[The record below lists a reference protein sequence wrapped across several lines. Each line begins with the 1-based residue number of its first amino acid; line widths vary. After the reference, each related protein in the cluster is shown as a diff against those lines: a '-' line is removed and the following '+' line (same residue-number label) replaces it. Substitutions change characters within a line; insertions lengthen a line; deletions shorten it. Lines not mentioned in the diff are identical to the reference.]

1 MVHPLQIHKY
11 LVMDQEEINRLIE
24 KYKIGTATDQE
35 RDTLNLWYRN
45 TAYSDVIYPDEE
57 KATETRILSR
67 LLSEIT
73 PATKIKRWKAF
84 TAAASVILGLSVGS
98 YFLLNKQGDQQLVE
112 IKTHDIA
119 PGSNK
124 AILTLANGKQI
135 ILNNAQDGELVQQ
148 GNAAITKSHDGHIIY
163 QASDKGASSD
173 IAYNTT
179 TTPRGGEYHITLA
192 DGTGV
197 WLNAASSITYPT
209 VFSGRDRTVEITGE
223 AYFEVAHNAAK
234 PFRVKS
240 NGQTVQVLG
249 THFDV
254 NAYDDESTIKTTLL
268 EGSVKV
274 TTGEHVALLQPGQ
287 QSQVSIAEKTTG
299 VFKGIQNVDTDEAVA
314 WKNGSFQFDK
324 DDIKTV
330 MRQFSRW
337 YDVDVVY
344 QGDIKERAISGSMH
358 RNLSAAKALELL
370 SLANVHF
377 IIDGKKIIVSE

>member
-1 MVHPLQIHKY
+1 
-11 LVMDQEEINRLIE
+11 MDQEEINRLIE
-24 KYKIGTATDQE
+24 KYKNGTATDQE
-35 RDTLNLWYRN
+35 RNALNLWYRN
-45 TAYSDVIYPDEE
+45 TSYSDGIYPDEE

-67 LLSEIT
+67 LLSEIN

-84 TAAASVILGLSVGS
+84 AAAASVILGLSVVS
-98 YFLLNKQGDQQLVE
+98 YFLLNKQSDEQLVK

-135 ILNNAQDGELVQQ
+135 ILNNAQNGKLVQQ
-148 GNAAITKSHDGHIIY
+148 GNAAITKTQNGQIVY
-163 QASDKGASSD
+163 QSSDKGSASD
-173 IAYNTT
+173 IAFNTT

-192 DGTGV
+192 DGTNV

-209 VFSGRDRTVEITGE
+209 VFSGKDRTVEITGE
-223 AYFEVAHNAAK
+223 VYFEVAHNAEK
-234 PFRVKS
+234 PFRVES
-240 NGQTVQVLG
+240 RGQTVQVLG

-274 TTGEHVALLQPGQ
+274 STGDHVALLQPGQ
-287 QSQVSIAEKTTG
+287 QSQVSIAAGNITG
-299 VFKGIQNVDTDEAVA
+299 IFKGIQSVDTDEAVA

-337 YDVDVVY
+337 YDVEVVY
-344 QGDIKERAISGSMH
+344 QGNIKERAISGSMH

>member
-1 MVHPLQIHKY
+1 MNQKEADQLLSKY
-11 LVMDQEEINRLIE
+11 LN
-24 KYKIGTATDQE
+24 
-35 RDTLNLWYRN
+35 N
-45 TAYSDVIYPDEE
+45 TANHEERALVENWYANESRKRKLTDEDNFEHLSSELWVATQQRAGLYP
-57 KATETRILSR
+57 KAKTIKLWPRIV
-67 LLSEIT
+67 
-73 PATKIKRWKAF
+73 
-84 TAAASVILGLSVGS
+84 AAASILIFLSIGG
-98 YFLLNKQGDQQLVE
+98 YFLLNKQSDEQLVE

-135 ILNNAQDGELVQQ
+135 ILNDAQNGKLVQQ
-148 GNAAITKSHDGHIIY
+148 GNTAITKTQNGQIVY
-163 QASDKGASSD
+163 QSSDKGAASD

-209 VFSGRDRTVEITGE
+209 VFSGKDRTVEITGE
-223 AYFEVAHNAAK
+223 VYFEVAHNAEK
-234 PFRVKS
+234 PFRVVS
-240 NGQTVQVLG
+240 HGQTVQVLG

-268 EGSVKV
+268 EGSVKI
-274 TTGEHVALLQPGQ
+274 TTGDHSDVLRPGQ
-287 QSQVSIAEKTTG
+287 QSQVAIAGNTNG
-299 VFKGIQNVDTDEAVA
+299 IFKGIQNVDTDEAVA
-314 WKNGSFQFDK
+314 WKNGFFQFEK
-324 DDIKTV
+324 ADIKTI

-344 QGDIKERAISGSMH
+344 QGGINERVFSGSIYK
-358 RNLSAAKALELL
+358 NLSAAKALELL

>member
-1 MVHPLQIHKY
+1 
-11 LVMDQEEINRLIE
+11 MDQEEINRLIE
-24 KYKIGTATDQE
+24 KYKNGTATVQE
-35 RDTLNLWYRN
+35 RDALNLWYRN
-45 TAYSDVIYPDEE
+45 TSYSDGIYPDEE

-73 PATKIKRWKAF
+73 PATKIKRWKAY
-84 TAAASVILGLSVGS
+84 AAASVILCLSVGS
-98 YFLLNKQGDQQLVE
+98 YFLLHKQSDEQLVK

-119 PGSNK
+119 SGSNK

-135 ILNNAQDGELVQQ
+135 ILNNARDGKLVQQ
-148 GNAAITKSHDGHIIY
+148 GNAAITKTQNGQIVY
-163 QASDKGASSD
+163 QSSDKGAASD

-179 TTPRGGEYHITLA
+179 TTLRGGEYHITLA
-192 DGTGV
+192 DGTNV

-209 VFSGRDRTVEITGE
+209 TFNGNDRTVQITGE
-223 AYFEVAHNAAK
+223 VYFEVAHNAAK
-234 PFRVKS
+234 PFRVES
-240 NGQTVQVLG
+240 HGQMVQVLG

-274 TTGEHVALLQPGQ
+274 TTGDHVALLQPGQ
-287 QSQVSIAEKTTG
+287 QSQVSVAENTTG

-324 DDIKTV
+324 ADIKTV
-330 MRQFSRW
+330 MRQFARW
-337 YDVDVVY
+337 YDVEVIY
-344 QGDIKERAISGSMH
+344 QGNIKERAISGSMH
-358 RNLSAAKALELL
+358 RDLSAAKALELL
-370 SLANVHF
+370 SLADVHF